1 MENGGVNPRHST
13 KPRRRALG
21 GVLYAML
28 DKFLL
33 CVVVLVLVR
42 LVAIAIIC
50 VPHFQDW
57 LLRRI

>member
-1 MENGGVNPRHST
+1 MAAPIPAIRLS
-13 KPRRRALG
+13 PADRALG

-33 CVVVLVLVR
+33 CVVILVL
-42 LVAIAIIC
+42 LVVIAIIC

-57 LLRRI
+57 LLQRI

>member
-1 MENGGVNPRHST
+1 MENGGADPAIRPSPADRV
-13 KPRRRALG
+13 LG
-21 GVLYAML
+21 RVLYVML
-28 DKFLL
+28 DRILF
-33 CVVVLVLVR
+33 CVVVLVL

>member
-1 MENGGVNPRHST
+1 MENGGTDPAVRPS
-13 KPRRRALG
+13 PADRALG

-28 DKFLL
+28 DKILI
-33 CVVVLVLVR
+33 CVVVLVL

>member
-1 MENGGVNPRHST
+1 MENGGSIPAIRLSPADRV
-13 KPRRRALG
+13 LG
-21 GVLYAML
+21 GVLYVML
-28 DKFLL
+28 DRILI
-33 CVVVLVLVR
+33 CVVVLVL